1 MARLRQHD
9 RNGELGMTLV
19 ELLVASMMSIVLLG
33 AITSMVVSTMKAQP
47 KISKSA
53 QNVSSARYVLERM
66 TRELRNGI
74 RVDQATGSKISFLTY
89 VRHASCGSAA
99 LPSSEKTASIKCE
112 VTYQCS
118 TTTCTR
124 TEAPD
129 GVYTGTARTLFTGIN
144 SSSVFCFVPSAEADP
159 LTCGAAKAASEVT
172 YVKIQ
177 LRLPDQSGSGS
188 LTIADGASLRNAIL
202 LK

>member
-1 MARLRQHD
+1 MARLRRHD
-9 RNGELGMTLV
+9 RSGELGMTIV
-19 ELLVASMMSIVLLG
+19 ELLVASTMSIVLLG
-33 AITSMVVSTMKAQP
+33 GITSMVVSTMKTQP

-53 QNVSSARYVLERM
+53 QNISSARYVLERM

-74 RVDQATGSKISFLTY
+74 RVDQATTSKISFLTY
-89 VRHASCGSAA
+89 VRRTSCGGTAI
-99 LPSSEKTASIKCE
+99 PSSTTPSIKCE

-124 TEAPD
+124 IEAAD
-129 GVYTGTARTLFTGIN
+129 GVYTGTARTFFTGIN

-177 LRLPDQSGSGS
+177 LRLPDPGGSGS
-188 LTIADGASLRNAIL
+188 LTIADGASLRNAVL

>member
-9 RNGELGMTLV
+9 RSGELGMTLV

-33 AITSMVVSTMKAQP
+33 AISSMVVSAMQTQP

-66 TRELRNGI
+66 TRELRNGV
-74 RVDQATGSKISFLTY
+74 RVDQATASKISFLTY
-89 VRHASCGSAA
+89 VRHTSCGSTT
-99 LPSSEKTASIKCE
+99 LPSSATPSIKCE

-124 TEAPD
+124 TEAAA

-177 LRLPDQSGSGS
+177 LRLPDSSGSGS

>member
-1 MARLRQHD
+1 MARLRLHD
-9 RNGELGMTLV
+9 RSNELGMTLV

-33 AITSMVVSTMKAQP
+33 AITSMVVSAMKTQP

-74 RVDQATGSKISFLTY
+74 RVDQATASKISFLTY
-89 VRHASCGSAA
+89 VRHTSCGSTT
-99 LPSSEKTASIKCE
+99 LPSSATPSIKCE

-124 TEAPD
+124 TEAAD
-129 GVYTGTARTLFTGIN
+129 GVYTGTARTFFTGID
-144 SSSVFCFVPSAEADP
+144 SSSVFCFVPSAEADR

-177 LRLPDQSGSGS
+177 LRLPNPSGSGS

>member
-9 RNGELGMTLV
+9 RSGELGMTLV

-33 AITSMVVSTMKAQP
+33 AIGSMVVSAMRTQP

-66 TRELRNGI
+66 TRELRNGV
-74 RVDQATGSKISFLTY
+74 RVDQATASKISFLTY
-89 VRHASCGSAA
+89 VRHTSCGSTT
-99 LPSSEKTASIKCE
+99 LPSSATPSIKCE

-124 TEAPD
+124 TEAAS

-177 LRLPDQSGSGS
+177 LRLPDSSGSGS